1 MRISVATACLLALIG
16 CTNKAEK
23 ERNFSEQ
30 ITKDCEISL
39 RFADRD
45 NVLAP
50 YATVL
55 PAHVAKVL
63 PAPPQYDGDM
73 SLQIEL
79 TPEGNSRLVRD
90 EYNKFGNRLAYFC
103 GKKEIQRAVLTGPV
117 TSPVRFHL
125 GDKPGT

>member
-1 MRISVATACLLALIG
+1 MKYPVAAMLLLALIG
-16 CTNKAEK
+16 CTNQAAQ
-23 ERNFSEQ
+23 ERNFSDQ
-30 ITKDCEISL
+30 ITKECELSL

-45 NVLAP
+45 GVLAP

-55 PAHVAKVL
+55 PTHVAKIL

-73 SLQIEL
+73 SLQIVL
-79 TPEGNSRLVRD
+79 TPQGNDRLVRD

-103 GKKEIQRAVLTGPV
+103 GKKEIQRAMLTAPV